1 MTTTVWSI
9 EVSLTEDPD
18 ATQAHAVL
26 ELGDRAFDGYGVA
39 RRNPIDPDIP
49 RIGEELATAR
59 ALSDLQHQLVHAAV
73 AAIEAFEGHPVKLN
87 G

>member
-9 EVSLTEDPD
+9 EVSLTEDPE
-18 ATQAHAVL
+18 TTHAHAVL
-26 ELGDRAFDGYGVA
+26 EVGDRLFEGYGMA

-73 AAIEAFEGHPVKLN
+73 AAIEAFEGHPVRLN